1 MKLTLKTEI
10 AQTAVKQRKM
20 LNVMTDGENITAE
33 PKTRYPIV
41 EIIITG
47 FLPNMSERTPIAVDP
62 TT

>member
-20 LNVMTDGENITAE
+20 LNMMTDGENITTE
-33 PKTRYPIV
+33 PKTRYPTVNIM
-41 EIIITG
+41 ITG
-47 FLPNMSERTPIAVDP
+47 FLPNMSERTPDAADP